1 MPHVKGHYRNGH
13 WVQPH
18 TRRAPAKGAG
28 TGLAAAILLVGGW
41 WGLSSGPNTGST
53 APPRA
58 EARSSSTA
66 RVHQAHLV
74 RVVDGDTIV
83 ARSVDGVDLGRVRI
97 LGIDAPE
104 VDEGKCHADQAA
116 AATADLLAGQELTLT
131 TDPTQWERDVYDR
144 LLVYVALEDGT
155 DVGHRL
161 LLGGHARQLDHG
173 DIAYQRREVYQDAEA
188 AAQDAYDG
196 LWGACDP

>member
-28 TGLAAAILLVGGW
+28 VGLAAAVLLLGGW
-41 WGLSSGPNTGST
+41 WGLSSGPTAGTGPPT
-53 APPRA
+53 PRA
-58 EARSSSTA
+58 EARNSPPA
-66 RVHQAHLV
+66 QVHQARLV

-104 VDEGKCHADQAA
+104 VEEGECHA
-116 AATADLLAGQELTLT
+116 TAR
-131 TDPTQWERDVYDR
+131 PPPRNS
-144 LLVYVALEDGT
+144 
-155 DVGHRL
+155 
-161 LLGGHARQLDHG
+161 
-173 DIAYQRREVYQDAEA
+173 
-188 AAQDAYDG
+188 
-196 LWGACDP
+196 